1 MDYEL
6 MFKIANIAII
16 PAWVLLIFAPQS
28 KLTYALVYSHAYPF
42 FLGLFYAYLLMSG
55 FSMSEGGMG
64 SLEEVRTAFNSD
76 AILLAGWVHY
86 LVFDLFIGSWEVQ
99 DAHKNG
105 IRHLTITPAL
115 VFTLLFGPIGLLI
128 YMIMRQLARKTG

>member
-6 MFKIANIAII
+6 LFKIANISIM
-16 PAWVLLIFAPQS
+16 PAWALLIFAPQS

-55 FSMSEGGMG
+55 FGAEGGMG
-64 SLEEVRTAFNSD
+64 SLAEVRIAFDSD
-76 AILLAGWVHY
+76 TILLAGWVHY

-128 YMIMRQLARKTG
+128 YLIMRQLSRKSA